1 MVVAHERRTEKRY
14 EFTLERTLAAPPAEV
29 FDAMLDPQA
38 QLRWWGGDGEIVRA
52 ACDLRVGG
60 VASIAWGPSEDA
72 LIRAEQVFREIDR
85 PKRLV
90 YDETVVQSGSPVYEC
105 RLTFTFA
112 PVLDQTRLVLHH
124 TGFPTPEERDL
135 HEGGTGIFLDRLQR
149 HLERMKANCTL
160 RDELR
165 TAWYRYLDLI
175 APQRPALHAYARRLT
190 RTLWDAEDLVQDTL
204 LRGFGHLGHVNH
216 AIRDTRS
223 YLLRTATNVWIDE
236 LRRRE
241 REPLALPTEP
251 RDTPAASQD
260 PEVASETR
268 AAGTRLLQRLSP
280 QERAAVLLKE
290 MFEMSLEEIAELL
303 ATTTGAVKAALH
315 RGRERLRQAERGE
328 ASRRPLPS
336 AELLDRFVDRC
347 RAKDL
352 HGLAALLLDGVSVEN
367 VGEALQF
374 GRETFERTRL
384 NILWHVLNGHA
395 EWPPEFQPESVRL
408 ERAEFEG
415 EAIVLAF
422 ATQRGREALRVAY
435 RFEERE
441 GRIARLRIYGFCPE
455 TMRALGETLR
465 LPVVTGLYHAPE
477 PALKWRTG

>member
-1 MVVAHERRTEKRY
+1 MA
-14 EFTLERTLAAPPAEV
+14 
-29 FDAMLDPQA
+29 
-38 QLRWWGGDGEIVRA
+38 
-52 ACDLRVGG
+52 
-60 VASIAWGPSEDA
+60 
-72 LIRAEQVFREIDR
+72 
-85 PKRLV
+85 
-90 YDETVVQSGSPVYEC
+90 DET
-105 RLTFTFA
+105 
-112 PVLDQTRLVLHH
+112 
-124 TGFPTPEERDL
+124 PE
-135 HEGGTGIFLDRLQR
+135 
-149 HLERMKANCTL
+149 AL

-190 RTLWDAEDLVQDTL
+190 RTIWDAEDLVQDTL

-216 AIRDTRS
+216 TIRDSRS

-241 REPLALPTEP
+241 REPLALPTES
-251 RDTPAASQD
+251 RDTVAASPD
-260 PEVASETR
+260 LEVASETR
-268 AAGTRLLQRLSP
+268 SAGTRLLQRLSP

-315 RGRERLRQAERGE
+315 RGRERLRQAEAGE

-352 HGLAALLLDGVSVEN
+352 HGLAALLLDGASVEN

-384 NILWHVLNGHA
+384 NILWHVVNGHA
-395 EWPPEFQPESVRL
+395 EWPPEFKPESVRL
-408 ERAEFEG
+408 ERGEFEG
-415 EAIVLAF
+415 EAILLAF
-422 ATQRGREALRVAY
+422 ATYGGREALRVAY
-435 RFEERE
+435 RFEEHE

-455 TMRALGETLR
+455 TMRALGETLG

>member
-1 MVVAHERRTEKRY
+1 MVVAHERRADKRY

-29 FDAMLDPQA
+29 FDAMVDPRA
-38 QLRWWGGDGEIVRA
+38 QLRWWAGEGQIVRA
-52 ACDLRVGG
+52 VCDLRVGG

-72 LIRAEQVFREIDR
+72 LIRADQVFREIDR

-90 YDETVVQSGSPVYEC
+90 YDETVTQSGSPVYEC

-112 PVLDQTRLVLHH
+112 SALDQTRLSLHH
-124 TGFPTPEERDL
+124 TGFPTPEERDR
-135 HEGGTGIFLDRLQR
+135 HERGTGIFLDRLQGYLKQR
-149 HLERMKANCTL
+149 TANDAL

-175 APQRPALHAYARRLT
+175 APLRPALHAYARRLT

-216 AIRDTRS
+216 TIRDSRS

-241 REPLALPTEP
+241 RETLLPPSEAEETE
-251 RDTPAASQD
+251 AASPD
-260 PEVASETR
+260 PAASETR
-268 AAGTRLLQRLSP
+268 AAGARLLQRLSP

-290 MFEMSLEEIAELL
+290 MFEMTLEEIAQLL

-315 RGRERLRQAERGE
+315 RGRERLREPEGGA

-336 AELLDRFVDRC
+336 PELLDRFVDRC

-352 HGLAALLLDGVSVEN
+352 HGLAALLLDGASVEN

-384 NILWHVLNGHA
+384 NILWHVVNGHP
-395 EWPPEFQPESVRL
+395 EWPAEFQPESVRI
-408 ERAEFEG
+408 ERGEFEG
-415 EAIVLAF
+415 EPILLGF
-422 ATQRGREALRVAY
+422 ATYRGREGLRSVF
-435 RFEERE
+435 RVEESE
-441 GRIARLRIYGFCPE
+441 GRIARLRSYGFCPE
-455 TMRALGETLR
+455 TMRALGETLG
-465 LPVVTGLYHAPE
+465 LHVVTGLYHAPE
-477 PALKWRTG
+477 PALKWRQD